1 MVLSQLVVFS
11 PENHSEKKKQLQMEY
26 SLYEVKIKLQQSHT
40 LGMGALEEQIGND
53 NSG

>member
-1 MVLSQLVVFS
+1 
-11 PENHSEKKKQLQMEY
+11 MEQ

-40 LGMGALEEQIGND
+40 LGMSAQEEQIGND